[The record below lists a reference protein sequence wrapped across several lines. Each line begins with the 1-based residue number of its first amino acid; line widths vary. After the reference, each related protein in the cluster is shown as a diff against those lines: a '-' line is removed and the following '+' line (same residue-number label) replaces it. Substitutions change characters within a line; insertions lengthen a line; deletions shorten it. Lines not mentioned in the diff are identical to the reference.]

1 MSVQGQLAGRPW
13 TVWTSPPSQPPV
25 RVCPTPPPA
34 SEDVMKLPREDMQ
47 TFGRCPAWD
56 AFILVTCDK
65 CDKIVKME
73 AFESHMT
80 LRHGSKSE
88 KSAYHRVLAAKA
100 AASLEACEVKLTPS
114 STATNSNSSSGGGN
128 TPTVA
133 ESELPS
139 SSCTS
144 PQPNNMSRS
153 TSPHSDT
160 DQMDTSGP
168 SESSKHKYMG
178 DEADSTT
185 NNVISIPDTD
195 DMANIE
201 IISEGQSL
209 LDSMDSKFSLTQAA
223 TSSADSTSFSLAS
236 TARSNISTSSATVSV
251 TRIGAEPMEAENS
264 TGSGPP
270 PTHYITVSPLSKPTI
285 SPNKK
290 LVLGKMVQSHV
301 AHPGPPTSEKKSGR
315 DREYDANKHC
325 GVLDPETK
333 KPCTRSLTCKSHSVY
348 LKRKVLNRSGD
359 FDELLANHK
368 AEKEAA
374 AAKLVAA
381 SSEDGGASS
390 ILERRLKLSG
400 GGQARLVSQ
409 IQVLQPGQSNQYC
422 EDTLHYTTG
431 WSKYKNVVLAFG
443 SHPLLVHTANQ
454 HKYLEVFVL
463 IPLKVTDSLC
473 VHLADKFSLQR
484 K

>member
-1 MSVQGQLAGRPW
+1 
-13 TVWTSPPSQPPV
+13 
-25 RVCPTPPPA
+25 
-34 SEDVMKLPREDMQ
+34 MKLPREDMQ

>member
-1 MSVQGQLAGRPW
+1 MSIQGQLAGRPW
-13 TVWTSPPSQPPV
+13 SLWTSPPSQPPV
-25 RVCPTPPPA
+25 RVSPTPA

-56 AFILVTCDK
+56 PFVLVTCDK
-65 CDKIVKME
+65 CDKIVKIE

-114 STATNSNSSSGGGN
+114 STATSSSASSGGGN
-128 TPTVA
+128 TPTVG

-139 SSCTS
+139 STCTS
-144 PQPNNMSRS
+144 PQPNMSRS
-153 TSPHSDT
+153 PSPHSDT
-160 DQMDTSGP
+160 EQMDTAGP
-168 SESSKHKYMG
+168 TAGGKHKYMG

-209 LDSMDSKFSLTQAA
+209 LDTMDSKFSLAQAA
-223 TSSADSTSFSLAS
+223 ASSQSSQSSNSADSTSFSLAS
-236 TARSNISTSSATVSV
+236 GARPKASAGSVSV
-251 TRIGAEPMEAENS
+251 SRPVEPMEVES
-264 TGSGPP
+264 SGPSGP
-270 PTHYITVSPLSKPTI
+270 LATHYITVSPLSKPSV

-290 LVLGKMVQSHV
+290 LVLGRMVQPHV
-301 AHPGPPTSEKKSGR
+301 AHPAPPPSEKKSGR
-315 DREYDANKHC
+315 DREYDANRHC

-374 AAKLVAA
+374 AAKLAA
-381 SSEDGGASS
+381 AAAKDGSASS

-409 IQVLQPGQSNQYC
+409 IVLQPGQPSKPQMKDSYC

-431 WSKYKNVVLAFG
+431 WSHRTNVVLTLG
-443 SHPLLVHTANQ
+443 R
-454 HKYLEVFVL
+454 LEL
-463 IPLKVTDSLC
+463 QPAAAQILGSLC
-473 VHLADKFSLQR
+473 TSTEGH
-484 K
+484 